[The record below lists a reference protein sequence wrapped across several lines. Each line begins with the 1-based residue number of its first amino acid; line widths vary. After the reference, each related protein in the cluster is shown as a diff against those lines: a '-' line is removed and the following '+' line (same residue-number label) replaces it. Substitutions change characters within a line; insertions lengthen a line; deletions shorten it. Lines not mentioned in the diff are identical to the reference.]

1 MTTTSVSL
9 NLTFASIEAMHEF
22 LNKTG
27 NGSNLPIQR
36 IELSQPVATTTQTN
50 ETVVTQVSAPL
61 TPFDKLM
68 IELNKEQWTLRSEG
82 ELSEIIGCDPFEL
95 LDAYGVVYITRR
107 RRRDGATLIGLASR
121 N

>member
-36 IELSQPVATTTQTN
+36 IEATTPSSAAPQ
-50 ETVVTQVSAPL
+50 APL
-61 TPFDKLM
+61 SPFDKLM
-68 IELNKEQWTLRSEG
+68 IELNKAQWTLRSEE
-82 ELSEIIGCDPFEL
+82 ELRELTGCDPL
-95 LDAYGVVYITRR
+95 AVLDLRGVPYVTRR
-107 RRRDGATLIGLASR
+107 RHRDGATLIGLASR